1 MNKNFIM
8 ECIDIIEQIELD
20 SIITITK
27 DNEELK
33 YQLKY
38 DEEFKDFNLECLDK
52 ENEIW
57 DFGETIENIKES
69 LACDA
74 VSGKYQKIRLVE
86 EEKLIW

>member
-57 DFGETIENIKES
+57 DFGDTLENVKEW
-69 LACDA
+69 LVCNA
-74 VSGKYQKIRLVE
+74 VRNKYQKIRLYRR
-86 EEKLIW
+86 